1 MSAKHNLLK
10 YLEIKNEKKP
20 DFYRKTGLS
29 NGFLDKNEHISSKNL
44 EIIISIYTDLNL
56 YWLITGEG
64 SMYRESSIQGESP
77 PPYDHDEVVRLL
89 KEKVADQQKI
99 IQLLEEKVESLSRGG
114 AYESDPGVA
123 AAAG

>member
-1 MSAKHNLLK
+1 MGAKANLLK

-64 SMYRESSIQGESP
+64 SMYRTPAVMEEAP
-77 PPYDHDEVVRLL
+77 PPDRDEVVRLL
-89 KEKVADQQKI
+89 REKVADQQRI
-99 IQLLEEKVESLSRGG
+99 IDLLDEKLEAVMAGG
-114 AYESDPGVA
+114 NTATEIVS
-123 AAAG
+123 AAG

>member
-1 MSAKHNLLK
+1 MGAKANLLK

-44 EIIISIYTDLNL
+44 EIIISIYTDLDL

-64 SMYRESSIQGESP
+64 SMYRTPAVMNEVP
-77 PPYDHDEVVRLL
+77 PPDRDEVVRLL
-89 KEKVADQQKI
+89 REKVADQQKI
-99 IQLLEEKVESLSRGG
+99 IGLLEEKVDALIAGG
-114 AYESDPGVA
+114 NDGTEIASAVG
-123 AAAG
+123 

>member
-1 MSAKHNLLK
+1 MGAKANLLK

-56 YWLITGEG
+56 YWPITGEG
-64 SMYRESSIQGESP
+64 SMYRTPAVMEEAP
-77 PPYDHDEVVRLL
+77 PPDRDEVVRLL
-89 KEKVADQQKI
+89 REKVADQQRI
-99 IQLLEEKVESLSRGG
+99 IDLLDEKLEAVMAGG
-114 AYESDPGVA
+114 NTGTEIE

>member
-1 MSAKHNLLK
+1 MSAKANLLK

-56 YWLITGEG
+56 YTTHNTWDRQNMEHHAEQT
-64 SMYRESSIQGESP
+64 
-77 PPYDHDEVVRLL
+77 
-89 KEKVADQQKI
+89 
-99 IQLLEEKVESLSRGG
+99 
-114 AYESDPGVA
+114 
-123 AAAG
+123 

>member
-1 MSAKHNLLK
+1 MGAKANLLK

-44 EIIISIYTDLNL
+44 EIIISIYTDLDL

-64 SMYRESSIQGESP
+64 SMYRTPAVMNEAP
-77 PPYDHDEVVRLL
+77 PPDRDEVVRLL
-89 KEKVADQQKI
+89 REKVADQQKI
-99 IQLLEEKVESLSRGG
+99 ITLLEEKVKSFQ
-114 AYESDPGVA
+114 A
-123 AAAG
+123 AAASVS